1 MFTLEKQNRL
11 FLLLISCALIA
22 LVGFIDFRT
31 GYELSFALLY
41 LVPVALVAWYV
52 NVKYGVVISFISA
65 ATWQTV
71 NLMAGEV
78 HLNLIAPYWNTT
90 TRLGFFI
97 VVTFLLSRLKIALE
111 REKALS
117 RTDYLTGVA
126 NNRSF
131 YETAAMEL
139 NRSRRYRHPLTVAY
153 LDLDNFKDVNDS
165 FGHTVG
171 DEALQVVAK
180 TILRHTRATDVVAR
194 LGGDEFAVLLPET
207 DYNAARGVIS
217 RIHEVLLSEME
228 KNRWSVT
235 FSIGVLT
242 YVSPPEE
249 VDELIRVVD
258 NLMYEVKK
266 NGKNRIEYKVV

>member
-97 VVTFLLSRLKIALE
+97 VVTFLLSRLKTALE

>member
-31 GYELSFALLY
+31 GYELSFALFY

>member
-31 GYELSFALLY
+31 GYELSFALFY

-78 HLNLIAPYWNTT
+78 HLNLITPYWNTT